1 MELLKAL
8 KGLIIIIVSLGLI
21 INSITEIE
29 KFLGDKTMISIYN
42 EPKNSLKLPL
52 ITICGNPPLQDSYFT
67 PYMAFSPLN
76 FEPINIE
83 NLTEIWQNKVTIK
96 DVSVKSLSYG
106 IGPQF
111 RVEKVNTI
119 QLGSCIIIEHME
131 DFNCC
136 QVSVIQLEF
145 LDTDEAPKELSIY
158 VHPESDR

>member
-1 MELLKAL
+1 MELLKIL
-8 KGLIIIIVSLGLI
+8 KGLMIIIVSVGLI

-29 KFLGDKTMISIYN
+29 KFLGDKTMVSIYN
-42 EPKNSLKLPL
+42 EPKNGMKLPL
-52 ITICGNPPLQDSYFT
+52 ITICGNPPLKDSYFT

-76 FEPINIE
+76 FEPKNIE
-83 NLTEIWQNKVTIK
+83 NLAEIWQNEITMNN
-96 DVSVKSLSYG
+96 VSVKSLSYG

-119 QLGSCIIIEHME
+119 QLGSCIILEHME

-136 QVSVIQLEF
+136 KVSIIQLEF
-145 LDTDEAPKELSIY
+145 FDTNEAPNELSIY